1 MDEWII
7 RFAWQ
12 VSLPIIMLRCVAM
25 AYADYDT
32 RAYLLVSDLQDAGKW
47 EAVVPRPQC
56 LN

>member
-12 VSLPIIMLRCVAM
+12 VSLPIIMLRCVVM